1 MLNTFICDYLGCE
14 RFYLRWV
21 IFLGNIALGWG
32 VTKVVLLFLN
42 FVGMHQLWDL
52 FSKEMDTAFSPR
64 AGFKDSLE
72 LPRVRLLG
80 LLFAFR

>member
-1 MLNTFICDYLGCE
+1 MLNTFICDSLGCV

-21 IFLGNIALGWG
+21 IFEGTLHWGGG
-32 VTKVVLLFLN
+32 VTKVVLLFN
-42 FVGMHQLWDL
+42 FAGMHQLWDL

>member
-1 MLNTFICDYLGCE
+1 MI
-14 RFYLRWV
+14 
-21 IFLGNIALGWG
+21 
-32 VTKVVLLFLN
+32 LLFN
-42 FVGMHQLWDL
+42 FAGMHQLWDL